1 MPESKQRFILTLSC
15 PDRKGIVRAVS
26 NFLYDLDATILEAAQ
41 HSDTLSN
48 RFFLRMEFAPDS
60 QETALDLEQLNR
72 NFAGVVQTFNMD
84 WAIRDAAR
92 YVKTVIAVSKADHCL
107 NDVLHRWQS
116 GILPIDI
123 MAVVSNHPD
132 LAPRVQWYGLPF
144 HYWPVTEANK
154 QEQESRILELMRG
167 SDSEL
172 LLLARY
178 MQILSD
184 SMCEGLPALGSAIN
198 IHHSF
203 LPGFKG
209 AKPYHQ
215 AYDRGVK
222 IIGATAHYVTS
233 DLDEGPIIEQCVER
247 VDHESTPERLMQIGR
262 DTECIAFARAIKWHC
277 EHRIIRNGKR
287 TVVFK

>member
-1 MPESKQRFILTLSC
+1 MSDAKQRFILTLSC

-60 QETALDLEQLNR
+60 ANTVLALEQLQR
-72 NFAGVVQTFNMD
+72 DFAGIAEAFNMQ
-84 WAIRDAAR
+84 WAIHDAAR
-92 YVKTVIAVSKADHCL
+92 YTKTVIAVSKADHCL

-116 GILPIDI
+116 GILPVDI
-123 MAVVSNHPD
+123 AAVVSNHPD

-144 HYWPVTEANK
+144 HYWPVTQANR
-154 QEQESRILELMRG
+154 QEQEDRILELMR
-167 SDSEL
+167 DSGAEL

-184 SMCEGLPALGSAIN
+184 RMCTALADLGCAIN

-215 AYDRGVK
+215 AYERGVK
-222 IIGATAHYVTS
+222 IIGATAHYVTG

-247 VDHESTPERLMQIGR
+247 VEHDCTPEKLMQIGR
-262 DTECIAFARAIKWHC
+262 DTECIAFARSIKWHC
-277 EHRIIRNGKR
+277 EHRVILNGRR